1 MIPVENAH
9 LRVAAATDPGMKG
22 KNNEDQYSVS
32 AFKLPG
38 TPAKSVLFAIVA
50 DGIGG
55 HRAGEVA
62 ADIAVEMISDKVAF
76 SDGSG
81 PLETMQTAIIQA
93 SQAIYAQGSSS
104 PDQIGMGTTVVCV
117 WIEDDK
123 LYAAHVGN
131 SRLYLLRANKLY
143 QLNID
148 HTWVKEAVDAGALT
162 PEQARSHP
170 HANIIRRYLGSP
182 TIPDVDTRIRTDRN
196 AEYAEENQGFRLR
209 PGDRLMLC
217 SDGLNDMVVDRRIA
231 EELKGEDLHE
241 AVAELINAANLRGG
255 KDNITVVLLEVPRNT
270 GLRGFWDKLAEI
282 PPQLAF
288 AYAGLAMMVLAIV
301 YALALLLAQLMAG

>member
-1 MIPVENAH
+1 MIPVETAH

-38 TPAKSVLFAIVA
+38 NPPKSVLFAIVA

-62 ADIAVEMISDKVAF
+62 ADIAVELISDKVAF
-76 SDGSG
+76 SDGSQ
-81 PLETMQTAIIQA
+81 PLETMQTAILLA
-93 SQAIYAQGSSS
+93 SQAIHSQGSQAA
-104 PDQIGMGTTVVCV
+104 DQIGMGTTVVCV
-117 WIEDDK
+117 WIEDEN
-123 LYAAHVGN
+123 LYATHVGN

-182 TIPDVDTRIRTDRN
+182 TPPDVDLRIRTDRN
-196 AEYAEENQGFRLR
+196 PIYSEENQGFRLR

-217 SDGLNDMVVDRRIA
+217 SDGLNDMVADQTIA
-231 EELKGEDLHE
+231 EELKGENLHE
-241 AVAELINAANLRGG
+241 SAAELIRAANMRGG
-255 KDNITVVLLEVPRNT
+255 KDNITLILLEMPRNT
-270 GLRGFWDKLAEI
+270 GLRGYWDKLAEI

-288 AYAGLAMMVLAIV
+288 AYAGLAMMGFAII
-301 YALALLLAQLMAG
+301 YALALLLAQLMSK

>member
-9 LRVAAATDPGMKG
+9 LRIAAATDPGMKG
-22 KNNEDQYSVS
+22 KNNEDQYSVT

-38 TPAKSVLFAIVA
+38 TPQKSVLFAIVA

-62 ADIAVEMISDKVAF
+62 ADIAVEVISDKVAF
-76 SDGSG
+76 SDGSQ
-81 PLETMQTAIIQA
+81 PVQTMQSAIIQA
-93 SQAIYAQGSSS
+93 SQAIQAQGNQKA
-104 PDQIGMGTTVVCV
+104 DQIGMGTTVVCV
-117 WIEDDK
+117 WIEDDR

-131 SRLYLLRANKLY
+131 SRLYLLRAKKLY

-182 TIPDVDTRIRTDRN
+182 TPPDVDLRIRTDRSQVYSE
-196 AEYAEENQGFRLR
+196 ANQGFRLR
-209 PGDRLMLC
+209 PGDRLLLC
-217 SDGLNDMVVDRRIA
+217 SDGLNDMLADQRIH
-231 EELKGEDLHE
+231 EELKAEDLHE
-241 AVAELINAANLRGG
+241 SAAELIRAANMRGG

-270 GLRGFWDKLAEI
+270 GLRGYWDMLAEI

-288 AYAGLAMMVLAIV
+288 AYAGIAMMGLAIV
-301 YALALLLAQLMAG
+301 YALALLLAQLMSK

>member
-9 LRVAAATDPGMKG
+9 LRIAAATDPGMKG
-22 KNNEDQYSVS
+22 KNNEDQYSVT

-38 TPAKSVLFAIVA
+38 TPPKSVLFAIVA

-62 ADIAVEMISDKVAF
+62 ADIAVEIISDKVAF
-76 SDGSG
+76 SDGSQ
-81 PLETMQTAIIQA
+81 PVETMQTAILQA
-93 SQAIYAQGSSS
+93 SQAINTQGNQKA
-104 PDQIGMGTTVVCV
+104 DQIGMGTTVVCV
-117 WIEDDK
+117 WIEDEK

-131 SRLYLLRANKLY
+131 SRLYLLRAKKLY

-182 TIPDVDTRIRTDRN
+182 TPPDVDLRMRTDRSSIYSE
-196 AEYAEENQGFRLR
+196 ANQGFRLR
-209 PGDRLMLC
+209 PGDRLLLC
-217 SDGLNDMVVDRRIA
+217 SDGLNDMVADQRIA
-231 EELKGEDLHE
+231 EELKIEDLHE
-241 AVAELINAANLRGG
+241 SAAELINAANLRGG
-255 KDNITVVLLEVPRNT
+255 KDNITVILLEVPRNT
-270 GLRGFWDKLAEI
+270 GLRGYWDMLAEI

-288 AYAGLAMMVLAIV
+288 AYAGIAMMGLAII
-301 YALALLLAQLMAG
+301 YALALLLAQLMSK

>member
-231 EELKGEDLHE
+231 EELKGEDLHK

>member
-9 LRVAAATDPGMKG
+9 LRVAAGTDPGMKG
-22 KNNEDQYSVS
+22 KNNEDQYAVA

-38 TPAKSVLFAIVA
+38 DPPKSVLFAIVA

-62 ADIAVEMISDKVAF
+62 ADMAVEMISDKIAF
-76 SDGSG
+76 SDGSQ
-81 PLETMQTAIIQA
+81 PLETMYTAILQA
-93 SQAIYAQGSSS
+93 SQAIYNQGSSS

-117 WIEDDK
+117 WIEDEK

-131 SRLYLLRANKLY
+131 SRLYLLRNHKLF
-143 QLNID
+143 QLNVD

-162 PEQARSHP
+162 PDQARSHP

-182 TIPDVDTRIRTDRN
+182 TPPEVDLRIRTDRN
-196 AEYAEENQGFRLR
+196 ADYEKENQGFRLR
-209 PGDRLMLC
+209 PGDRLLLC
-217 SDGLNDMVVDRRIA
+217 SDGLNDMLADRRIA
-231 EELKGEDLHE
+231 EELKSEDLHE
-241 AVAELINAANLRGG
+241 SVTELINAANLRGG
-255 KDNITVVLLEVPRNT
+255 KDNITLILLEVPRNT
-270 GLRGFWDKLAEI
+270 GLRGYWDKLAEI

-288 AYAGLAMMVLAIV
+288 AYAGLTMMVVAVI
-301 YALALLLAQLMAG
+301 YALALLLAQLMGR

>member
-182 TIPDVDTRIRTDRN
+182 TIPDVDTRIRTDHN
-196 AEYAEENQGFRLR
+196 AEYSEENQGFRLR

>member
-1 MIPVENAH
+1 MIPVETAH

-32 AFKLPG
+32 AFKLPDN
-38 TPAKSVLFAIVA
+38 PPKSVLFAIVA

-62 ADIAVEMISDKVAF
+62 ADIAVEIISDKVAF
-76 SDGSG
+76 SDGSQ
-81 PLETMQTAIIQA
+81 PLETMQTAILLA
-93 SQAIYAQGSSS
+93 SQAIHSQGSQAA
-104 PDQIGMGTTVVCV
+104 DQVGMGTTVVCV
-117 WIEDDK
+117 WIENEK

-182 TIPDVDTRIRTDRN
+182 TPPDVDLRIRTDRN
-196 AEYAEENQGFRLR
+196 PIYSEENQGFRLR

-217 SDGLNDMVVDRRIA
+217 SDGLNDMLADQRIA
-231 EELKGEDLHE
+231 EELKFEDLHE
-241 AVAELINAANLRGG
+241 SVAELIRAANMRGG

-270 GLRGFWDKLAEI
+270 GLRGYWDKLAEI

-288 AYAGLAMMVLAIV
+288 AYAGLAMMGFAII
-301 YALALLLAQLMAG
+301 YALALLLAQLMSK

>member
-196 AEYAEENQGFRLR
+196 AEYSEENQGFRLR

-241 AVAELINAANLRGG
+241 AAAELINAANLRGG

-270 GLRGFWDKLAEI
+270 GLLGFWDKLAEI

-288 AYAGLAMMVLAIV
+288 AYAGLAMMALAII